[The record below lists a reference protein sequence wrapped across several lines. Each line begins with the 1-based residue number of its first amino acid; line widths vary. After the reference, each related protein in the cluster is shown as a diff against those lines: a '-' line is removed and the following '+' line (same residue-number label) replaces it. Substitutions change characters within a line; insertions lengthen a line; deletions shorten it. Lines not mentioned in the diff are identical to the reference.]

1 MKRQFVLLL
10 SLLLVTI
17 ASATRISI
25 YEAGYPQNR
34 DDNVRVE
41 EVTDVVRTRG
51 IYIEHQL
58 HLSFAYDFNS
68 WFFTNYNELELEWT
82 FQMPEEVT
90 LFNLYY
96 WKEDSVCR
104 AILLDKWTA
113 QKMFDEKS
121 SPTREPALL
130 TRGIADQNGQ
140 VQYALRLFPIKRFT
154 RCRIMIQYLVPA
166 RPSSGRLRTWL
177 PLPQVTTETGGAK
190 ILRLLYLH
198 GDNPDSAAI
207 VGLPGITFT
216 YYPRDKAW
224 EAELPIASLDYAE
237 LILPS
242 PIRGEYYL
250 SLYRKGDEAFY
261 NLAVYPPALSSV
273 HQPRKILI
281 LVDFN
286 PGNSN
291 GLSADLLL
299 SSLKETMERTL
310 TPADSASVIVT
321 FTEPAYGS
329 RSWQGCSQQNIDRL
343 FGDFWGKRF
352 YNVNLSQ
359 ELLAAAEWFM
369 GTNGQG
375 EILWITNRADFP
387 TATALAAQYAREI
400 AGHFPAGTPVH
411 VLDLENTF
419 RLVYFP
425 DFGYGNGS
433 YTFLSEL
440 TRITGGNLFFYR
452 FHPLKTALAALFFD
466 KVMHY
471 KEVEVQTRMQ
481 NGYTYD
487 RQNHA
492 RFEGYYP
499 LDFPVIQTGQLQG
512 TFPMTV
518 TLIGSTLDTVVRKEI
533 VIPESA
539 VDAGTEHLATAH
551 YGHQIEKMGRRYQN
565 NALIE
570 NLIALSTSAGI
581 LSPYTA
587 FIIPDDPTS
596 CYVPDFIDDTRKGS
610 SGAELH
616 PAMQDTLVVFSA
628 SPNPF
633 NPQTT
638 FTITLPVVPAEREL
652 VVKLYNLRGQQ
663 VRQLC
668 LPALQPGRYQISWD
682 GRSDAGVSL
691 ASGKYFAL
699 LQVSRQRKVLPLTLL
714 K

>member
-1 MKRQFVLLL
+1 MKRHFVLLI
-10 SLLLVTI
+10 SLLLAATG
-17 ASATRISI
+17 SATRISI

-90 LFNLYY
+90 LFNLFY

-104 AILLDKWTA
+104 AMLLDKWTA

-130 TRGIADQNGQ
+130 TRGSADQNGQ
-140 VQYALRLFPIKRFT
+140 VQYTLRLFPITRFT
-154 RCRIMIQYLVPA
+154 KCRIMIQYLVPA

-177 PLPQVTTETGGAK
+177 PLPQLTTETGGAK
-190 ILRLLYLH
+190 TLRLLYLH
-198 GDNPDSAAI
+198 ADNPDSVAV

-216 YYPRDKAW
+216 YYARDKTW

-242 PIRGEYYL
+242 PIQGEYYL
-250 SLYRKGDEAFY
+250 SVYRKGDEAFY
-261 NLAVYPPALSSV
+261 NLAVYPPPLASV

-286 PGNSN
+286 PGNSS
-291 GLSADLLL
+291 GLSSDLLL
-299 SSLKETMERTL
+299 TSLKETMERAL
-310 TPADSASVIVT
+310 TRADSASVILT
-321 FTEPAYGS
+321 FTEPVFGNRA
-329 RSWQGCSQQNIDRL
+329 WQGCSQQNIDRL
-343 FGDFWGKRF
+343 FKDIWGRRF

-359 ELLAAAEWFM
+359 ELLAAAASFIQA
-369 GTNGQG
+369 NGQG

-387 TATALAAQYAREI
+387 AATELAAQYAREI
-400 AGHFPAGTPVH
+400 AGHFPAGTPIH
-411 VLDLENTF
+411 VLDLENTY
-419 RLVYFP
+419 RLVYYP
-425 DFGYGNGS
+425 DFGYGNSS

-452 FHPLKTALAALFFD
+452 YHPLKTALAALFFD

-499 LDFPVIQTGQLQG
+499 LDFPVIQTGRFQG
-512 TFPMTV
+512 VFPMTV
-518 TLIGSTLDTVVRKEI
+518 TVIGSTLETVVKKEI
-533 VIPESA
+533 LIPESA
-539 VDAGTEHLATAH
+539 ADAGTEHLATAH
-551 YGHQIEKMGRRYQN
+551 YGHQIGKMARWYQN

-570 NLIALSTSAGI
+570 NMIALSTAAGI

-610 SGAELH
+610 SGADLRF
-616 PAMQDTLVVFSA
+616 AMQDTLLGFSA
-628 SPNPF
+628 APNPF

-638 FTITLPVVPAEREL
+638 FTISLPAVLAEREL
-652 VVKLYNLRGQQ
+652 AVNLYNLRGQR
-663 VRQLC
+663 VRQLR
-668 LPALQPGRYQISWD
+668 LAALQPGRYQISWD
-682 GRSDAGVSL
+682 GCSDAGVSL
-691 ASGKYFAL
+691 ASGKYFAV
-699 LQVSRQRKVLPLTLL
+699 LQAGQQRKTLPLILL